1 MKFSSTRPVR
11 VTTRR
16 GWATVAAAVA
26 LVTTQTAAQAN
37 DEAVFRAREA
47 KIAPGKLPAWE
58 TEGER
63 TAPKVPRVRSMP
75 GAPLPVPPPT
85 GYRVPAEFEPV
96 AAFVVSEGDWW
107 GAELGM
113 YFAMIEQGTTPK
125 GAGAIVLTSQ
135 AVSSYESYLAG
146 QGVALSRVHVV
157 RHTAGLDAKWAR
169 DFGPISI
176 YEQGQ
181 PGHLAFLDLHYYDK
195 RPHDDAVA
203 AFLATSASLNRY
215 GLEGDDHTPPDDAKL
230 YMEGGNFQTD
240 GQGTCILSND
250 IASDNSKAGN
260 TEADTQAKVEQILGQ
275 YGGCKKFV
283 WLTPPPNTG
292 TGHVDMY
299 TKLLTPTDI
308 LLIDFPSQTG
318 NNAQADAIIEQNLV
332 KLQAATNLSGDP
344 FVVHRI
350 VIPSLGNAWTYRTY
364 TNSVI
369 VNHRVMVP
377 TYGQSNYDNAALQVY
392 ATVLGP
398 DYEIVG
404 IDSSEIVD
412 LGGAVHCTTMQI
424 ASACGDGTAQDLL
437 FEDCDGT
444 DLRGRTC
451 ATQGFADGV
460 LACTAACAFDTSGCT
475 GTAPDAGPEAGVDA
489 GPDAPEQD
497 AAGPDAP
504 PDAIFDAVVDVGAE
518 AHADGAAGDGSAPDA
533 IAQLDG
539 AADAKQST
547 DAPMENDS
555 GSAAVMATEDGGC
568 GCRTSGGGRNAGWWA
583 MAGIALAAR
592 RRLRRKAP
600 GQRHA

>member
-1 MKFSSTRPVR
+1 M
-11 VTTRR
+11 
-16 GWATVAAAVA
+16 
-26 LVTTQTAAQAN
+26 
-37 DEAVFRAREA
+37 
-47 KIAPGKLPAWE
+47 
-58 TEGER
+58 
-63 TAPKVPRVRSMP
+63 
-75 GAPLPVPPPT
+75 PPPA

-96 AAFVVSEGDWW
+96 AAFMVSQGDWW
-107 GAELGM
+107 GAELDM
-113 YFAMIEQGTTPK
+113 YLSMIEQGTAPK
-125 GAGAIVLTSQ
+125 GAGAIVMTSDSP
-135 AVSSYESYLAG
+135 ASYESYLKG
-146 QGVALSRVHVV
+146 KGVDLSRVRVV
-157 RHTAGLDAKWAR
+157 RHSAGLDAKWAR

-181 PGHLAFLDLHYYDK
+181 PGHLAILDLHYYDK

-203 AFLATSASLNRY
+203 GFLAGSFGVNRF
-215 GLEGDDHTPPDDAKL
+215 GLEGDDHAPADDAKL

-260 TEADTQAKVEQILGQ
+260 PEADTLAEVEQILGQ
-275 YGGCKKFV
+275 YAGCKKFV

-308 LLIDFPSQTG
+308 LLIDFPSQSG
-318 NNAQADAIIEQNLV
+318 NNAQADAIIEQNLAT
-332 KLQAATNLSGDP
+332 LQAATNMTGDP

-377 TYGQSNYDNAALQVY
+377 IYGQSNYDAQALQVY

-424 ASACGDGTAQDLL
+424 ASACGDGKAQGLL
-437 FEDCDGT
+437 FEDCDGA
-444 DLRGRTC
+444 DLAGASC

-460 LACTAACAFDTSGCT
+460 LACTATCAFDTSGCS
-475 GTAPDAGPEAGVDA
+475 GTAPDAGPEAGIDA
-489 GPDAPEQD
+489 APD
-497 AAGPDAP
+497 AAGADAEPTEAGVDAAVDVAADAAQDAP
-504 PDAIFDAVVDVGAE
+504 
-518 AHADGAAGDGSAPDA
+518 ADGDSAGDAAPDA
-533 IAQLDG
+533 VAQHDG
-539 AADAKQST
+539 AADAGPST
-547 DAPMENDS
+547 DATVGIDS
-555 GSAAVMATEDGGC
+555 GSAAVITNDDGGC
-568 GCRTSGGGRNAGWWA
+568 GCRTGRGEGRAAWWLVAG
-583 MAGIALAAR
+583 LVVAACGRSR
-592 RRLRRKAP
+592 RRASAQRRA
-600 GQRHA
+600 